1 MFLWIALRRII
12 YIITSSVKEF
22 LYVASLYIW
31 DFVLVVLNLIT
42 PDYRSGKVIS
52 NGRPGYGGLWPQYA
66 APKAGDSRSPCPGLN
81 ALANHGILPRDGK
94 NIKFADLPAAI
105 RKTYN
110 MSHPFSILLP
120 RQAAQL
126 LNRDPGSD
134 SFDLSDLSVHNMIEH
149 DASFCRKD
157 IYYDVTQASAAR
169 PVVSDLL
176 SLETETLAA
185 ADMSNFLGK
194 RRIECRKNNPQFSLS
209 LGQKFI
215 GSTNAAFVLKVFGG
229 VVADL
234 RAFLGEERLP
244 EGWEPRTRHRGG
256 LTMSEIN
263 LKIAHIELGVKE
275 EVDGTMA
282 APRGPLVAA
291 KKDD

>member
-12 YIITSSVKEF
+12 YIVTSSTKEF

-31 DFVLVVLNLIT
+31 DFILVILNIII
-42 PDYRSGKVIS
+42 PDYSRGKVIS
-52 NGRPGYGGLWPQYA
+52 NGRPGHGGLWPQYI
-66 APKAGDSRSPCPGLN
+66 APQAGDSRSPCPGLN
-81 ALANHGILPRDGK
+81 ALANHGEPTTSLACRGAGLTVERVAIGILPRDGK
-94 NIKFADLPAAI
+94 NIKFADLPVAI
-105 RKTYN
+105 RRTYN

-149 DASFCRKD
+149 DASFVRTSMSSVGDKFRCSYSCVTGRD
-157 IYYDVTQASAAR
+157 IYYDVTQAAPAS

-176 SLETETLAA
+176 ALETETLAA

-194 RRIECRKNNPQFSLS
+194 RRVQCRKDNPQFSLS

-215 GSTNAAFVLKVFGG
+215 GSTKCVCSPLCLHQF
-229 VVADL
+229 
-234 RAFLGEERLP
+234 P
-244 EGWEPRTRHRGG
+244 H
-256 LTMSEIN
+256 LTDHTYQSIMLCDIVRPSC
-263 LKIAHIELGVKE
+263 
-275 EVDGTMA
+275 
-282 APRGPLVAA
+282 
-291 KKDD
+291 